1 MTYYGY
7 NIFSNMITTTCEN
20 FNFISA
26 KKHDEI
32 GAFIRE
38 HEYLTLT
45 LVSGR
50 RIVRC
55 QKKIFWLDSFLSS
68 TIL

>member
-7 NIFSNMITTTCEN
+7 NIFSNMITTTCEY
-20 FNFISA
+20 FNFTSA

-32 GAFIRE
+32 GALIRE
-38 HEYLTLT
+38 REYLTLT

-50 RIVRC
+50 QIIRC
-55 QKKIFWLDSFLSS
+55 Q
-68 TIL
+68 

>member
-1 MTYYGY
+1 MAYYGY

-50 RIVRC
+50 RIIRC
-55 QKKIFWLDSFLSS
+55 Q
-68 TIL
+68 